1 MMNMSKITG
10 RGLGKGGSERIDP
23 WKSIGV
29 KNYEQLMKNFG
40 IEPFEPILKKLKNPH
55 LLMKRGIIFGHR
67 GFDLILKA
75 IKKKEDFAM
84 MTGLMPSGKFHFG
97 HMILAQQMIY
107 YQQLG
112 AQLFICVADIEAYNM
127 RKIPMEKLR
136 ETAIEEYLVNYI
148 ALGLKPKNCDFYFQS
163 NRNVPY
169 YRLISML
176 GRRTTL
182 NELKDVYGDI
192 SPAKIVSVLTQV
204 GDIFH
209 PQLEEYGG
217 PKPVVVP
224 VGIDQDPH
232 IRLTRDIA
240 QRVKNEFKFFL
251 PSATYHKLLPGL
263 KGGKMSSSDPLSYI
277 SLTDSPDDVKT
288 KIMKYAFSGGGNN
301 IEEHRK
307 YGGNT
312 DVDVS
317 FQYLRFI
324 FEPDDKKLQ
333 RIKEDYESGK
343 MLTGELKSIVI
354 EKIQKFLIEH
364 QKKREKARDRIHLFL
379 KN

>member
-1 MMNMSKITG
+1 MSKITG
-10 RGLGKGGSERIDP
+10 RDLGKGSEKIDP
-23 WKSIGV
+23 WKSIEV

-40 IEPFEPILKKLKNPH
+40 IEPFGPVLKKLKNPH

-112 AQLFICVADIEAYNM
+112 AKLFICVADIEAYNM

-163 NRNVPY
+163 DRSVPY

-182 NELKDVYGDI
+182 NELKDIYGDI

-204 GDIFH
+204 GDILH

-263 KGGKMSSSDPLSYI
+263 KGGKMSSSDPFSYI
-277 SLTDSPDDVKT
+277 SLTDTPEEVKT
-288 KIMKYAFSGGGNN
+288 KIMKYAFSGGGNS

-333 RIKEDYESGK
+333 KIKEDYESGK

-354 EKIQKFLIEH
+354 EKIQKFLTEH
-364 QKKREKARDRIHLFL
+364 QKKREKAKDKVHLFL
-379 KN
+379 KE

>member
-1 MMNMSKITG
+1 MSKITG
-10 RGLGKGGSERIDP
+10 RDLGKGSERIDP
-23 WKSIGV
+23 WKSIEV

-40 IEPFEPILKKLKNPH
+40 IEPFGSVLKKLKNPH

-112 AQLFICVADIEAYNM
+112 AKLFICVADIEAYNM

-163 NRNVPY
+163 DRSVPY

-182 NELKDVYGDI
+182 NELKDIYGDI

-204 GDIFH
+204 GDILH

-263 KGGKMSSSDPLSYI
+263 KGGKMSSSDPFSYI
-277 SLTDSPDDVKT
+277 SLTDTPEEVKT
-288 KIMKYAFSGGGNN
+288 KIMKYAFSGGGNS

-333 RIKEDYESGK
+333 KIKEDYESGK

-364 QKKREKARDRIHLFL
+364 QKKREKAKDKIHLFL
-379 KN
+379 KK

>member
-10 RGLGKGGSERIDP
+10 RDLGKGSEKIDP
-23 WKSIGV
+23 WKSIEV

-40 IEPFEPILKKLKNPH
+40 IEPFGPVLKKLKNPH

-112 AQLFICVADIEAYNM
+112 AKLFVCVADIEAYNM

-163 NRNVPY
+163 DRSVPY

-182 NELKDVYGDI
+182 NELKDIYGDI

-204 GDIFH
+204 GDILH

-263 KGGKMSSSDPLSYI
+263 KGGKMSSSDPFSYI
-277 SLTDSPDDVKT
+277 SLTDTPEEVKT
-288 KIMKYAFSGGGNN
+288 KIMKYAFSGGGNS

-333 RIKEDYESGK
+333 KIKEDYESGK

-354 EKIQKFLIEH
+354 EKIQKFLTEH
-364 QKKREKARDRIHLFL
+364 QKKREKAKDKVHLFL
-379 KN
+379 KE

>member
-1 MMNMSKITG
+1 MSKITG
-10 RGLGKGGSERIDP
+10 RDLGKGSEKIDP
-23 WKSIGV
+23 WKSIEV

-40 IEPFEPILKKLKNPH
+40 IEPFGPVLKKLKNPH

-112 AQLFICVADIEAYNM
+112 AKLFVCVADIEAYNM

-163 NRNVPY
+163 DRSVPY

-182 NELKDVYGDI
+182 NELKDIYGDI

-204 GDIFH
+204 GDILH

-263 KGGKMSSSDPLSYI
+263 KGGKMSSSDPFSYI
-277 SLTDSPDDVKT
+277 SLTDTPEEVKT
-288 KIMKYAFSGGGNN
+288 KIMKYAFSGGGNS

-333 RIKEDYESGK
+333 KIKEDYESGK

-354 EKIQKFLIEH
+354 EKIQKFLTEH
-364 QKKREKARDRIHLFL
+364 QKKREKAKDKVHLFL
-379 KN
+379 KE